1 MKPLRSTKQGRTA
14 AGQQL
19 PIDFG
24 HFYVRY
30 ARYTTQKLIGSG
42 PREAEMIE
50 SRAHWADGHVF
61 PELAPGGATSYPRP
75 AALAAALD

>member
-1 MKPLRSTKQGRTA
+1 M
-14 AGQQL
+14 
-19 PIDFG
+19 
-24 HFYVRY
+24 
-30 ARYTTQKLIGSG
+30 QKLIGSG

-75 AALAAALD
+75 AALAAALN